1 MADGL
6 IQATNSKSIVSDVNI
21 AFEYKRPN
29 EGLHGILTAV
39 GQSLQK
45 FEYAED
51 TGTEAFRKDI
61 ATMEA
66 GLKKLEAQE
75 QKYSDELDKV
85 LAEYADLKSQAA
97 DIDPVELYKA
107 RQAIRPAQ
115 EKAAEQQIEDA
126 MHEKPFLIMLLGAKQ
141 ETSRLLGEDAEERQV
156 RQLIAHKRQE
166 QHRNS
171 ISKRKRSDPER

>member
-6 IQATNSKSIVSDVNI
+6 IQATNSKSTVSDVNI

-61 ATMEA
+61 VTM
-66 GLKKLEAQE
+66 
-75 QKYSDELDKV
+75 
-85 LAEYADLKSQAA
+85 
-97 DIDPVELYKA
+97 
-107 RQAIRPAQ
+107 
-115 EKAAEQQIEDA
+115 DA
-126 MHEKPFLIMLLGAKQ
+126 SF
-141 ETSRLLGEDAEERQV
+141 
-156 RQLIAHKRQE
+156 
-166 QHRNS
+166 
-171 ISKRKRSDPER
+171 